1 VTADRKPADWEAI
14 EREFRAGQLSVR
26 EIARQHGISH
36 AAINKRAK
44 LEGWTKNLAAK
55 VRQEVSNRLVSTS
68 VSSGNAREAVDTA
81 AARGVELVR
90 QHQSSLGRANRI
102 AETLMAELQRGC
114 DRLDEIEEAIE
125 EETGDDQNSNRRNA
139 MLKAVSLPSRAATLR
154 ELSQTLKNL
163 IPLERQ
169 AFNLDEPG
177 DDEPATKSDVRTALA
192 KLDQGQ
198 RDQLRG
204 IASALAGGPGEPP
217 SGA

>member
-1 VTADRKPADWEAI
+1 MSKQTDWEAI
-14 EREFRAGQLSVR
+14 EREFRAGQLSVA
-26 EIARQHGISH
+26 EIGRQHGVSH
-36 AAINKRAK
+36 TAINKRAK
-44 LEGWTKNLAAK
+44 KEGWERDLSGK
-55 VRQEVSNRLVSTS
+55 VRQVVSARLVSAQ
-68 VSSGNAREAVDTA
+68 VSASNAREAIETA

-114 DRLDEIEEAIE
+114 DRLDEIEDAIA
-125 EETGDDQNSNRRNA
+125 EETGDDANSNRRNA

-204 IASALAGGPGEPP
+204 IASALAGESGEPP
-217 SGA
+217 AGT